1 MYNIIIIGGGVTG
14 LLALGSLIKEGF
26 NNIAI
31 IDPSFH
37 GGDLIQKYGSVQ
49 SNTPIQK
56 TVNGLKLLDPNYN
69 VQKDLVLDKTAP
81 LYIHTQLVQ
90 DFVKKY
96 MNQVELIQDFVETL
110 DFSNRSWNIKTKESS
125 YQSKVV
131 FLCQG
136 ANPKVLQCGIPI
148 IPLEEALN
156 KDSLKK
162 YLKPNDNILV
172 FGTSHSGSL
181 ILQNCEDLQIHTT
194 AIYNKDKPFL
204 FANEGEYDGIKED
217 AEVIAKRILNNEFKY
232 VKLIS
237 LQKIDKVLKASKVA
251 TKVVYAI
258 GFESRIIKINENI
271 DSSIYNKKT
280 GLIQEGL
287 WGFGIAYP
295 SSAPDDIHVDVGII
309 SFVEHILNQM
319 GDVKKYLNNS
329 S

>member
-1 MYNIIIIGGGVTG
+1 MFDITIIGGGVTG
-14 LLALGSLIKEGF
+14 LLALASLIKEGF
-26 NNIAI
+26 KNISI

-56 TVNGLKLLDPNYN
+56 TVNALKLLDPDYN
-69 VQKDLVLDKTAP
+69 APSDLVLDTTAP
-81 LYIHTQLVQ
+81 LYIHTQLIQ
-90 DFVKKY
+90 DFVKRY
-96 MNQVELIQDFVETL
+96 MNQIECIQDTVESL
-110 DFSNRSWNIKTKESS
+110 DFVNNTWNIKTKESL

-136 ANPKVLQCGIPI
+136 ANPKVLQCGISI

-162 YLKPNDNILV
+162 YLRANDSILV
-172 FGTSHSGSL
+172 FGTSHSGTL

-194 AIYNKDKPFL
+194 AIYNKSKPFL

-217 AEVIAKRILNNEFKY
+217 AEFIAKRILNNEFKY
-232 VKLIS
+232 VKLVS
-237 LQKIDKVLKASKVA
+237 LKQIDKVLKASKIA
-251 TKVVYAI
+251 TKVIYAM
-258 GFESRIIKINENI
+258 GFESRKIKINENI

-309 SFVEHILNQM
+309 SFTEHILNQM
-319 GDVKKYLNNS
+319 TDVKKYLINS

>member
-1 MYNIIIIGGGVTG
+1 MFHIIIVGGGVTG
-14 LLALGSLIKEGF
+14 LLALASLMKEGIK
-26 NNIAI
+26 NIAI

-37 GGDLIQKYGSVQ
+37 GGDLIQKYGLVQ

-56 TVNGLKLLDPNYN
+56 TINALKLLDPNYSIPSIILEN
-69 VQKDLVLDKTAP
+69 TAP
-81 LYIHTQLVQ
+81 LYIHTQLIQ
-90 DFVKKY
+90 DFVKDY
-96 MNQVELIQDFVETL
+96 MNQIECIQDLVESL
-110 DFSNRSWNIKTKESS
+110 DFLSNTWNIKTKESS

-136 ANPKVLQCGIPI
+136 ANPKVLQCGIST

-162 YLKPNDNILV
+162 YLKPKDTILL

-194 AIYNKDKPFL
+194 AIYNKSKPFL

-232 VKLIS
+232 VKLVS
-237 LQKIDKVLKASKVA
+237 LKQIDKVLKASKIA
-251 TKVVYAI
+251 TKVIYAM
-258 GFESRIIKINENI
+258 GFESRKIKINENM

-295 SSAPDDIHVDVGII
+295 SSAPDDIHLDVGII
-309 SFVEHILNQM
+309 SFTEHILNQM
-319 GDVKKYLNNS
+319 TDVKKYLNNS